1 MPEMNDSVLARLGR
15 LIAEPEFLR
24 QLSPILV
31 RVEATL
37 AASPEQP
44 QAWEPLP
51 LGIFDGVLLGG
62 IQSGWVFVLRSGGT
76 FGAERHPNSHQRT
89 FALRGSAVFELF
101 RNGAWAR
108 HPIQGRGEDSVPG
121 SSVSIPAGVWHRIA
135 IGPQNLVSLSFHTV
149 PAEALIE
156 ETPVG
161 EDLSVTKKR
170 LYHAQVEQ

>member
-1 MPEMNDSVLARLGR
+1 MPDRNDSVLARLGS
-15 LIAEPEFLR
+15 LIAEPGFQG
-24 QLSPILV
+24 QLSPILS
-31 RVEATL
+31 RVEGAL

-51 LGIFDGVLLGG
+51 LGIFGGDLPGG
-62 IQSGWVFVLRSGGT
+62 IQSGWVFVLRSDAK

-101 RNGAWAR
+101 RNGAWAP
-108 HPIQGRGEDSVPG
+108 HPIQGRGADSVAG

-170 LYHAQVEQ
+170 LYHAPVEQ

>member
-1 MPEMNDSVLARLGR
+1 MPEAKDSVLARLAG
-15 LIAEPEFLR
+15 LIAAPGFQAE
-24 QLSPILV
+24 LSPILS
-31 RVEATL
+31 RVTEAL

-51 LGIFDGVLLGG
+51 LRIFHGGLPGG
-62 IQSGWVFVLRSGGT
+62 IRSGWVFVLRSGGK

-89 FALRGSAVFELF
+89 FALQGSAVFELF
-101 RNGAWAR
+101 RNGSWLP
-108 HPIQGRGEDSVPG
+108 HPIQGPGGDSTVG
-121 SSVSIPAGVWHRIA
+121 SSVSIPAGVWHRIE
-135 IGPQNLVSLSFHTV
+135 IGSRDLVSVSFHTV

-170 LYHAQVEQ
+170 LYHSPAEH